1 MVDRTGARNATP
13 EAAAP
18 AKAVRF
24 EGLEA
29 YRGIAALLLVVFHAY
44 QYTREGT
51 GRYAYEGSP
60 LGALFGSLQLSGW
73 FFVLSGFLVS
83 LAFFRAA
90 IGRTGPRSVSRFL
103 KRRALRILPL
113 YYVAILSV
121 WGYNYSGGREDWVN
135 LVQHLTFTQVF
146 SKEHIFWLI
155 GPSWT
160 LALEVQFYLF
170 MALAGPA
177 AYLAC
182 GRLLTARSRAAFL
195 AATLAGLGLFSVLY
209 KWWASYVARIPHDD
223 WPTYFGPLAS
233 LDTFA
238 MGMMLAVVVA
248 YGEASGRVG
257 RPRLRIDESATAML
271 RLLGVLLLVILISR
285 YGEEGV
291 FELYFH
297 ALSGA
302 AFLLFLAATVLGPTG
317 SPLTRA
323 LRHPALVYI
332 GLVSYGIFLWHEP
345 LLIELGEVG
354 FLISRSP
361 DAFPQNALVLVA
373 LSIAVAGLSYRF
385 LERPATRLFGRRKGE
400 ESTDR

>member
-1 MVDRTGARNATP
+1 M
-13 EAAAP
+13 
-18 AKAVRF
+18 
-24 EGLEA
+24 
-29 YRGIAALLLVVFHAY
+29 VFHAY

-51 GRYAYEGSP
+51 GTGLYAYEGTP

-73 FFVLSGFLVS
+73 FFVLSGFLIPLS
-83 LAFFRAA
+83 FARSA
-90 IGRTGPRSVSRFL
+90 IGRTGPRSISRFL
-103 KRRALRILPL
+103 ARRAVRILPL
-113 YYVAILSV
+113 YYTAILCV
-121 WGYNYSGGREDWVN
+121 WAYNYTGGREDWTN
-135 LVQHLTFTQVF
+135 LLLHLTFTQVF
-146 SKEHIFWLI
+146 SEKYIFWLI

-182 GRLLTARSRAAFL
+182 GRLRTARSRAAL
-195 AATLAGLGLFSVLY
+195 LAGTVATLGLFSIVY

-238 MGMMLAVVVA
+238 MGMLLAVVVA
-248 YGEASGRVG
+248 YGEASGKGG
-257 RPRLRIDESATAML
+257 RPRLMVDESGAALL
-271 RLLGVLLLVILISR
+271 RLVGTLVMVILVFR
-285 YGEEGV
+285 QGEGGIV
-291 FELYFH
+291 DLYFH

-302 AFLLFLAATVLGPTG
+302 AFLFFLAATVLGPPS

-323 LRHPALVYI
+323 LRHPALVYV

-345 LLIELGEVG
+345 LLIELGRAG
-354 FLISRSP
+354 FLISTSP

-385 LERPATRLFGRRKGE
+385 LERPASLLLGRPSSRPSRATHPSDNERTAGPTKGRRPWR
-400 ESTDR
+400 T